1 MIELITSEVIN
12 ILSDLFIVNPEE
24 LSSDSSPDTVE
35 AWDSLQHLN
44 LVIDVEQKYNISLS
58 PAEIEAM
65 VSVQAIV
72 DIVNTKTKDV

>member
-1 MIELITSEVIN
+1 MHESITSEVIN
-12 ILSDLFIVNPEE
+12 ILSDLFIVSPEE
-24 LSSDSSPDTVE
+24 LSPDSSPDTVE

-65 VSVQAIV
+65 ESVQAIV
-72 DIVNTKTKDV
+72 DIVNMKINV

>member
-1 MIELITSEVIN
+1 MAESIISEVIS
-12 ILSDLFIVNPEE
+12 ILSDLFIVDPEE
-24 LSSDSSPDTVE
+24 LSPDSSPDTVE

-72 DIVNTKTKDV
+72 GIVNTKIKDV